1 MPLPINHFRSP
12 LGLSDPRVP
21 DETVDVNGG
30 FVNQFAQVTGAISP
44 YNNNQI
50 VGLDWLTSLARNPTR
65 TAPIPRTGSRPHP
78 PPQQQARPINP
89 LPRRRRSRE
98 TFVEIFRD
106 LQARYPRLP
115 PPAPPPHLT
124 VRRSPPRAPPPSSSA
139 SNATTRG
146 SSTEHDTSWNYISL
160 VDEEAERKRDYEA
173 TLKQLV
179 PAERQLTNPRWR
191 EGEAPFQDRVDTDD
205 ADEEEWAAWG
215 DVAVIDGIERDQEV
229 EEGEIVEILGE
240 GVIQVRQRDERSMNN
255 E

>member
-21 DETVDVNGG
+21 DETVDVDGG

-44 YNNNQI
+44 YNNDQI

-65 TAPIPRTGSRPHP
+65 TAPIPRTGSRPQP

-98 TFVEIFRD
+98 TFVEIFHNLR
-106 LQARYPRLP
+106 ARYTLP
-115 PPAPPPHLT
+115 PPAPSPHLT

-139 SNATTRG
+139 SNATTQG
-146 SSTEHDTSWNYISL
+146 SPEHATSWNLIPF
-160 VDEEAERKRDYEA
+160 DEEVERKRDYEA
-173 TLKQLV
+173 TLWQLV
-179 PAERQLTNPRWR
+179 PPERQLANPQWR
-191 EGEAPFQDRVDTDD
+191 AWEPPFQDRVDTDE
-205 ADEEEWAAWG
+205 ANEEGWAALE
-215 DVAVIDGIERDQEV
+215 DVAVIDGIERDHEV
-229 EEGEIVEILGE
+229 EEGEIVEVFEGEIL
-240 GVIQVRQRDERSMNN
+240 QVRERDERSMNN